1 MSRLPRGR
9 ERFASWVRRDGMPTP
24 AAGARV
30 TDEDTLGSRRPYRL
44 TCQSAPVRVPAVS
57 HLGLINTSVGQSF
70 VILAVLI
77 GA

>member
-1 MSRLPRGR
+1 MDVRSRFP
-9 ERFASWVRRDGMPTP
+9 WVHRDGMPTP
-24 AAGARV
+24 VAGACV

-44 TCQSAPVRVPAVS
+44 TCRSAPVRVPAVS
-57 HLGLINTSVGQSF
+57 HLISSTLGGSVF